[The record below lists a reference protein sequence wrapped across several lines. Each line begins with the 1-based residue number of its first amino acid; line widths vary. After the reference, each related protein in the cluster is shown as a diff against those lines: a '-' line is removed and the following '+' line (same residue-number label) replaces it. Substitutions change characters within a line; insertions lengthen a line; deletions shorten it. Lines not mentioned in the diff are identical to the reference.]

1 MIPAH
6 AWFISYQATLVE
18 FDQYREKPAASC
30 FVSYLQ
36 LGIPEQFTQLEQ
48 SVPAFGKSV
57 RGSVVKKCILQFT
70 QNPKVPR

>member
-36 LGIPEQFTQLEQ
+36 FGIPEQFTQLGQ
-48 SVPAFGKSV
+48 SVPAFA
-57 RGSVVKKCILQFT
+57 
-70 QNPKVPR
+70 